1 VKDNCVREASFGRK
15 ARDVSSASVE
25 GGMGAKGRETG
36 KLERGAMA
44 GCVMTLNSV
53 GSIGNS

>member
-1 VKDNCVREASFGRK
+1 VKDDCVREASFGRK

-53 GSIGNS
+53 GR